1 MKRIA
6 NLKIVKYFAV
16 GGIAAIVNLGIF
28 FIFAKIMG
36 FNYLLVAAISFV
48 IATLVNYQLSIM
60 HVFESGVRFEK
71 KQEIFW
77 VYAIS
82 LIGMCIDLATLRF
95 CVDILSIELMLSKI
109 IATGVVFFWNYY
121 ARKHFIFKRHEI

>member
-36 FNYLLVAAISFV
+36 FNYLLIAAISFV
-48 IATLVNYQLSIM
+48 IATLVNYQLSVM

-82 LIGMCIDLATLRF
+82 LIGMGIDLATLRF

-121 ARKHFIFKRHEI
+121 ARKHFVFKRYKI